1 MALLDN
7 FQGGIIVYYL
17 QPGDPGY
24 TAPDTNGLIV
34 YPQVLTTAP
43 WGCTGVRTG
52 AIAQGVGSGSA
63 NTTAILSA
71 CTAAGIA
78 AKVCNDLSAGG
89 YSDWYLPSKDE
100 LNKVYLQR
108 ASLSFLNNTAGYW
121 SSSETESDAQSPF
134 MYTAYGQLFAQTQNL
149 SVASVS
155 KDVPYYVIA
164 MRSF

>member
-1 MALLDN
+1 MALLDT
-7 FQGGIIVYYL
+7 FGGGIIVYYL

-52 AIAQGVGSGSA
+52 ATAQVIGSGSS
-63 NTTAILSA
+63 NTSTIISE
-71 CTAAGIA
+71 CTADGIA
-78 AKVCNDLSAGG
+78 AKVCADLDAGG
-89 YSDWYLPSKDE
+89 YTDWYLPSKDE

-108 ASLSFLNNTAGYW
+108 ANLSFLNNTAGYW
-121 SSSETESDAQSPF
+121 SSSETESDEQSSF